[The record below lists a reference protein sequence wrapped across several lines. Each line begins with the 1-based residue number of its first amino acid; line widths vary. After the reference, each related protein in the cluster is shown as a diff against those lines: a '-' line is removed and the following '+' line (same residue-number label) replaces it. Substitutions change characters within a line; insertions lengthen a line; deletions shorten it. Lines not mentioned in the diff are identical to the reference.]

1 MLEKYC
7 AEDEKY
13 VNMRPEIWGCPAAEW
28 GCGQH
33 RKKEVSGM
41 ISFLLCLAVLIV
53 GYFVYGKIVDNTF
66 GPDDRE
72 TPAVRINDGVD
83 YVVMPQWKL
92 FLVQLLNIA
101 GLGPIFGAMQGALW
115 GPVVFLWITFGTI
128 FAGGVHD
135 YFSGMMS
142 ERNEGA
148 SIAEVTGRY
157 LGPVMQNI
165 MRVFSVVLLIMVGT
179 VFAVGPAGLIVTLCK
194 NSGMSGLLTTT
205 LFWLIIILVY
215 YFIATFISI
224 DAIIGKIYPVFGI
237 CLIIMAVGVIF
248 GIFTN
253 PAYTIPELWSNFHS
267 MHPSGTPIWS
277 FMFITVACGAISG
290 FHSTQSPLMARCMK
304 SEKQGHFVFYGA
316 MVCEGVIA
324 LIWAAAGCSL
334 YEVTGGLNTGLA
346 EALAMGQSK
355 AIYDVCSKTM
365 GGVAIALAMIGVVVC
380 PITSGDTAFRSARL
394 TLADWLKIDQDSY
407 ANRLKLC
414 VPVLGV
420 GAFLGIG
427 NALGFINYTVIW
439 RYFSW
444 TNQTLAMI
452 VLWAASMY
460 LFKEKKNYWIT
471 AVPATFMSAVSATYF
486 VLAPECLG
494 GLLNHKTAEG
504 AIVYNTA
511 VAYPVGILFAIAML
525 ALFLYA
531 TKKQT
536 VKKTA

>member
-1 MLEKYC
+1 
-7 AEDEKY
+7 
-13 VNMRPEIWGCPAAEW
+13 
-28 GCGQH
+28 
-33 RKKEVSGM
+33 M
-41 ISFLLCLAVLIV
+41 ISFLLCLALLII

-101 GLGPIFGAMQGALW
+101 GLGPIFGALQGALW

-194 NSGMSGLLTTT
+194 NGGMSGVLTTT

-253 PAYTIPELWSNFHS
+253 PAYTIPEIWANFSN
-267 MHPSGTPIWS
+267 MHPSNTPIWS

-316 MVCEGVIA
+316 MVSEGIIA
-324 LIWAAAGCSL
+324 LIWAAAGCAL
-334 YEVTGGLNTGLA
+334 YTITDGKMVGLA
-346 EALAMGQSK
+346 EALAAGQSA
-355 AIYDVCSKTM
+355 AIYDVCLKTM
-365 GGVAIALAMIGVVVC
+365 GNVGVALAMIGVVIC

-460 LFKEKKNYWIT
+460 LFKEKKNFWIT

>member
-1 MLEKYC
+1 
-7 AEDEKY
+7 
-13 VNMRPEIWGCPAAEW
+13 
-28 GCGQH
+28 
-33 RKKEVSGM
+33 M
-41 ISFLLCLAVLIV
+41 ISFLLCLALLII

-101 GLGPIFGAMQGALW
+101 GLGPIFGALQGALW

-142 ERNEGA
+142 ERNDGA

-194 NSGMSGLLTTT
+194 NGGMSGVVTTT

-224 DAIIGKIYPVFGI
+224 DAIIGKIYPLFGI
-237 CLIIMAVGVIF
+237 CLIIMAVGVIL

-253 PAYTIPELWSNFHS
+253 PNFTIPEIWANFSN
-267 MHPSGTPIWS
+267 MHPANTPIWS

-316 MVCEGVIA
+316 MVSEGIIA
-324 LIWAAAGCSL
+324 LIWAAAGCAL
-334 YEVTGGLNTGLA
+334 YTITDGKMVGLA
-346 EALAMGQSK
+346 EALAAGQSA
-355 AIYDVCSKTM
+355 AIYDVCLKTM
-365 GGVAIALAMIGVVVC
+365 GKVGVALAMIGVVIC

-394 TLADWLKIDQDSY
+394 TLSDWLKIDQDSY

-471 AVPATFMSAVSATYF
+471 AVPATFMSAVSCTYF

-494 GLLNHKTAEG
+494 GLLNSKTAEG
-504 AIVYNTA
+504 ATIYNTA
-511 VAYPVGILFAIAML
+511 IAYPVGIVFAVAML
-525 ALFLYA
+525 ALFIHA
-531 TKKQT
+531 TKKHT
-536 VKKTA
+536 EKKAA

>member
-1 MLEKYC
+1 
-7 AEDEKY
+7 
-13 VNMRPEIWGCPAAEW
+13 
-28 GCGQH
+28 
-33 RKKEVSGM
+33 M
-41 ISFLLCLAVLIV
+41 ISFLLCLAILVG

-142 ERNEGA
+142 ERNDGA

-194 NSGMSGLLTTT
+194 NGGMSGVMTTT

-224 DAIIGKIYPVFGI
+224 DAIIGKIYPLFGI

-253 PAYTIPELWSNFHS
+253 PAYTIPEIWANFSN
-267 MHPSGTPIWS
+267 MHPSNTPIWS

-324 LIWAAAGCSL
+324 LIWAAAGCAL
-334 YEVTGGLNTGLA
+334 YTITDGKMVGLA
-346 EALAMGQSK
+346 EALAAGQSA
-355 AIYDVCSKTM
+355 AIYDVCLKTM
-365 GGVAIALAMIGVVVC
+365 GKVGVALAMIGVVIC

-394 TLADWLKIDQDSY
+394 TLSDWLKIDQDSY
-407 ANRLKLC
+407 VNRLKLC

-525 ALFLYA
+525 ALFIYA

>member
-1 MLEKYC
+1 MQERYYSSYEKC
-7 AEDEKY
+7 
-13 VNMRPEIWGCPAAEW
+13 VNMKPDMDHARQNGAV
-28 GCGQH
+28 GVDL
-33 RKKEVSGM
+33 KKEVSGM
-41 ISFLLCLAVLIV
+41 ISFLLCLALLII

-101 GLGPIFGAMQGALW
+101 GLGPIFGALQGALW

-194 NSGMSGLLTTT
+194 NGGMSGLLTTT
-205 LFWLIIILVY
+205 LFWLIIILAY

-224 DAIIGKIYPVFGI
+224 DAIIGKIYPLFGI

-253 PAYTIPELWSNFHS
+253 PAYTIPEIWANFSN
-267 MHPSGTPIWS
+267 MHPSNTPIWS

-316 MVCEGVIA
+316 MVSEGVIA
-324 LIWAAAGCSL
+324 LIWAAAGCAL
-334 YEVTGGLNTGLA
+334 YTITDGKMVGLA
-346 EALAMGQSK
+346 EALAAGQSA
-355 AIYDVCSKTM
+355 AIYDVCLKTM
-365 GGVAIALAMIGVVVC
+365 GKVGVALAMIGVVIC

-394 TLADWLKIDQDSY
+394 TLSDWLKIDQDSY

-427 NALGFINYTVIW
+427 NALGFIDYTVIW

-460 LFKEKKNYWIT
+460 LFKEKKNFWIT
-471 AVPATFMSAVSATYF
+471 AVPATFMSAVSCTYF

-494 GLLNHKTAEG
+494 KMINTYADGKLVA
-504 AIVYNTA
+504 YNTA
-511 VAYPVGILFAIAML
+511 VAYPIGIVFAIAML
-525 ALFLYA
+525 ALFIHA
-531 TKKQT
+531 TKKNT
-536 VKKTA
+536 EKKAA

>member
-1 MLEKYC
+1 
-7 AEDEKY
+7 
-13 VNMRPEIWGCPAAEW
+13 
-28 GCGQH
+28 
-33 RKKEVSGM
+33 M
-41 ISFLLCLAVLIV
+41 ISFLLCLAILVG

-142 ERNEGA
+142 ERNDGA

-194 NSGMSGLLTTT
+194 NGGMSGLLTTT
-205 LFWLIIILVY
+205 LFWLIIILAY

-224 DAIIGKIYPVFGI
+224 DAIIGKIYPLFGI

-253 PAYTIPELWSNFHS
+253 PAYTIPEIWANFSN
-267 MHPSGTPIWS
+267 MHPSNTPIWS

-324 LIWAAAGCSL
+324 LIWAAAGCAL
-334 YEVTGGLNTGLA
+334 YTITDGKMVGLA
-346 EALAMGQSK
+346 EALAAGQSA
-355 AIYDVCSKTM
+355 AIYDVCLKTM
-365 GGVAIALAMIGVVVC
+365 GKVGVALAMIGVVIC

-394 TLADWLKIDQDSY
+394 TLSDWLKIDQDSY

-414 VPVLGV
+414 IPVLGV

-525 ALFLYA
+525 ALFIYA